1 MIFVHSR
8 KETLSTAMMLL
19 EKANE
24 IGEDYIFSPASN
36 NRGICEKLKHK
47 PLRMI
52 CPKVFLK

>member
-1 MIFVHSR
+1 
-8 KETLSTAMMLL
+8 MLL